1 MLPTA
6 PPRSACFTASIGYLS
21 ASVRRRAHGSNERQ
35 IMQIPKRVLV
45 GTRRGKRVI
54 NWPVVFLLGLI
65 VGVVSGA
72 SGAGTWF
79 LLTKEFSLFAV
90 VFPVFL
96 AVGWLWGTAIRSG
109 LS

>member
-1 MLPTA
+1 
-6 PPRSACFTASIGYLS
+6 
-21 ASVRRRAHGSNERQ
+21 
-35 IMQIPKRVLV
+35 MQIPKRVLV
-45 GTRRGKRVI
+45 GTRNGKRVI

-90 VFPVFL
+90 VLPVVLF
-96 AVGWLWGTAIRSG
+96 VSWFSGTAIRRGFSVPIEQLPSLDG
-109 LS
+109 RGE